1 MMMQTKNTIENV
13 FKTSLDNKS
22 STTDQIA
29 SEFGGHYKLIKICII
44 MILMIT
50 CKPINP
56 SLHNCGVCASKPP
69 NMHADM
75 KKVNKFAALVLVKP
89 AGK

>member
-1 MMMQTKNTIENV
+1 
-13 FKTSLDNKS
+13 
-22 STTDQIA
+22 
-29 SEFGGHYKLIKICII
+29 

-56 SLHNCGVCASKPP
+56 GLHNCGVCESEPP

-89 AGK
+89 TGKNNCQ

>member
-1 MMMQTKNTIENV
+1 M
-13 FKTSLDNKS
+13 FLKTSLDNKS

-29 SEFGGHYKLIKICII
+29 SELGGHYKLI
-44 MILMIT
+44 LMMT

-56 SLHNCGVCASKPP
+56 SLHNCGVCASEPP

-89 AGK
+89 TGK

>member
-1 MMMQTKNTIENV
+1 
-13 FKTSLDNKS
+13 
-22 STTDQIA
+22 
-29 SEFGGHYKLIKICII
+29 

-56 SLHNCGVCASKPP
+56 SLHNCGVCASEPP

-75 KKVNKFAALVLVKP
+75 KKVNKFATLVLVKQLSIINNVNSKMIVSTP
-89 AGK
+89 DQK